1 MELCD
6 LPAHVIAENIRL
18 RQVKAI
24 DALESTLRRIAAV
37 EGEPASLQPANLPS
51 PALPSN
57 LANAQLDRQARQEPS
72 NLKRDEGVHAFITL
86 TAERARAQALEID
99 RRLDAGEDVGP
110 LAGVPFT
117 VKDIFCVKG
126 TPSTAGS
133 RILANFVAPYTA
145 TPVARMEAAGG
156 VMLGKVNLDEFTYGS
171 SSESSAFQPSPRNP
185 WDTTRVP
192 GGSSG
197 GSTAAVAA
205 GEGALSLGTDTAGS
219 IRQPA
224 AFCGVVG
231 VKPTY
236 GRVSRYGL
244 IAFGSSLDCPGPVA
258 RDVTDAALM
267 LQVIA
272 GADPRDATAANV
284 PVPDYLASLK
294 RGIRGMRIGLSPD
307 YFNITYFD
315 AASGELR
322 QQPIAPEIEDAV
334 LRAAGRLAEMGADI
348 VENVPMP
355 HTRYGIPVY
364 FVVSRVEAAS
374 NLHRYDGVKYGY
386 RTPEP
391 VADLGEMYRK
401 SRAQGFGPQPK
412 LRILMGMYVSA
423 AQYSEQY
430 YNRALRVRTL
440 IRRDFD
446 QAFDPQGPYR
456 LQALL
461 TPTTPT
467 TAFPIGDVYGDSVLM
482 QYADQLTVPANH
494 AGVPGLSLPAGF
506 DKGGLPIGIQ
516 LLGPDFS
523 EETLLRI
530 GRAYEMATESDG
542 WRRRTPPIL
551 K

>member
-6 LPAHVIAENIRL
+6 LPAHIIAENIRL
-18 RQVKAI
+18 RLVKAT
-24 DALESTLRRIAAV
+24 DVLEATLARIAAV
-37 EGEPASLQPANLPS
+37 DGESSALQPANL
-51 PALPSN
+51 
-57 LANAQLDRQARQEPS
+57 QPS

-86 TAERARAQALEID
+86 TAERARAQAREID

-117 VKDIFCVKG
+117 VKDIFCVKD

-133 RILANFVAPYTA
+133 RILANFIAPYTA
-145 TPVARMEAAGG
+145 TPVERMEAAGG

-171 SSESSAFQPSPRNP
+171 SSESSVFQPSPRNP
-185 WDTTRVP
+185 WDTMRVP

-244 IAFGSSLDCPGPVA
+244 IAFGSSIDCPGPVA

-284 PVPDYLASLK
+284 PVPDYLGALK
-294 RGIRGMRIGLSPD
+294 QGIRGLRVGLSPD
-307 YFNITYFD
+307 YFNITFFD
-315 AASGELR
+315 AATGELL

-364 FVVSRVEAAS
+364 FVISRVEAAS

-386 RTPEP
+386 RTPDP

-401 SRAQGFGPQPK
+401 SRAQGFGLQPK

-446 QAFDPQGPYR
+446 QAFDPNGPYR

-467 TAFPIGDVYGDSVLM
+467 TAFPIGSVYGDSVLM

-494 AGVPGLSLPAGF
+494 AGVPGISLPAGF
-506 DKGGLPIGIQ
+506 DKDGLPIGIQ

-523 EETLLRI
+523 EATLLRI
-530 GRAYEMATESDG
+530 GRAYEMVSGTDE
-542 WRRRTPPIL
+542 WRQRRPQIL
-551 K
+551 R